1 MSKLHLLL
9 HQCLFLLFLTDCY
22 HVSYGDVGTAAQYSP
37 PYLPT
42 ACYGQDIS
50 QFPANNMFASA
61 SDGIWNNGAACGRQ
75 YLVRCLSAAVRGI
88 CIDGQTIQIRIVDR
102 TASSVSTP
110 SSSGTTMVLSAS
122 AFAMIA
128 SSSASEIN
136 IEFQQI
142 F

>member
-9 HQCLFLLFLTDCY
+9 QRLFLLSLTACY
-22 HVSYGDVGTAAQYSP
+22 HVCYGDVGTAAQYSP

-42 ACYGQDIS
+42 ECYGQDIS

-75 YLVRCLSAAVRGI
+75 YLVRCLSATVRGT

-102 TASSVSTP
+102 AATSVSRP

-128 SSSASEIN
+128 ASSASEIN

-142 F
+142 